1 MRWGKAMSGAKVL
14 ICEDDPSLRE
24 LMRLALGDYAFAEA
38 ADVGEAIELVQQ
50 FRPDLLL
57 LDVMMPGGSGLDVLA
72 KLRLDP
78 ELAETPV
85 LIVSAFTGDADR
97 RAAQNAGANRFLA
110 KPFDPDELAAIAR
123 DLLAAHPCAA

>member
-1 MRWGKAMSGAKVL
+1 MSGAKVL

-24 LMRLALGDYAFAEA
+24 LMRLALGDYTFAEA
-38 ADVGEAIELVQQ
+38 ADAAEAIELVQQ

-57 LDVMMPGGSGLDVLA
+57 LDVMLPGGSGLDVLTE
-72 KLRLDP
+72 LRLDP

-85 LIVSAFTGDADR
+85 LVVSAFTSEADR
-97 RAAQNAGANRFLA
+97 RAALDAGANRFLA

-123 DLLAAHPCAA
+123 DLLAASRWAA

>member
-1 MRWGKAMSGAKVL
+1 MSRAKVL

-38 ADVGEAIELVQQ
+38 ADVGETIELVQQ

-72 KLRLDP
+72 KLRLDQ

-85 LIVSAFTGDADR
+85 LIVSAFTSDADQ
-97 RAAQNAGANRFLA
+97 RAAHDAGANQFLA
-110 KPFDPDELAAIAR
+110 KPFDPDQLAATVR
-123 DLLAAHPCAA
+123 DLLAAHPRAA

>member
-1 MRWGKAMSGAKVL
+1 MSRAKVL

-24 LMRLALGDYAFAEA
+24 LMRPALGDYTFAEA
-38 ADVGEAIELVQQ
+38 ADAAEAIELVQQ

-57 LDVMMPGGSGLDVLA
+57 LDVMLPGGSGLDVLA
-72 KLRLDP
+72 ELRLEP

-85 LIVSAFTGDADR
+85 LVVSAFTSEADR
-97 RAAQNAGANRFLA
+97 RAAHDAGANRFLA

-123 DLLAAHPCAA
+123 DLVAAT